1 MKIRVAAIAAMLT
14 FSGATSLYAGVVVDE
29 QQVIDSGNG
38 QPTSQNVTL
47 MIEGNKQK
55 TQVGENTM
63 VVDLDKGTRTVMNS
77 GQRTF
82 IELPFPPNRPMAANM
97 SPMTF
102 KKTGGHAT
110 VAGYSCDEYTGSAS
124 MGGNQSSLK
133 ACFSTG
139 APGASDFT
147 AFNKRMAEKVKG
159 TALEMM
165 GRLPDGAPLQLETTT
180 KITHVSMPGMSP
192 DQTAKINDMLA
203 KRPPT
208 VTHMTVTKIS
218 TRKLSA
224 DTFSVPAGYTKQ
236 QMGQGPAPAMMGKPA
251 GPPAAGGSNPP
262 IKVPE

>member
-1 MKIRVAAIAAMLT
+1 MKICVAAIAAMLT
-14 FSGATSLYAGVVVDE
+14 LSGAASLYAGVVVDE

-63 VVDLDKGTRTVMNS
+63 VVDLDKGTRTIMNS

-82 IELPFPPNRPMAANM
+82 IELPFPPNRPMAAEMN
-97 SPMTF
+97 PMTF

-110 VAGYSCDEYTGSAS
+110 VAGYSCDEYSGSAS

-133 ACFSTG
+133 ACFSTA

-147 AFNKRMAEKVKG
+147 AFNKKMAEKVKG

-165 GRLPDGAPLQLETTT
+165 GHLPDGAPLKLETTT
-180 KITHVSMPGMSP
+180 KITNVSMPGMSP
-192 DQTAKINDMLA
+192 EQTAKINEMLA

-208 VTHMTVTKIS
+208 VTHTTVTKIS

-224 DTFSVPAGYTKQ
+224 DNFSVPAGYTRQ
-236 QMGQGPAPAMMGKPA
+236 QIGRG
-251 GPPAAGGSNPP
+251 PAAGGSNPP
-262 IKVPE
+262 SKVPE